1 MREVNIG
8 PASEF
13 SDPGRKVIAFEN
25 FEVGVFKL
33 GGEFFAYLNHCP
45 HMGGPACQ
53 GKIMPKVDEVIAAD
67 RTWELSD
74 LLALRRER
82 VSETV
87 RTVVE
92 SADFSHLAAPGLD
105 VLKSDLTR
113 AINNTLQTRIVKSVA
128 FTDFSL
134 EAG

>member
-1 MREVNIG
+1 MNNPKPEAGALAV
-8 PASEF
+8 S
-13 SDPGRKVIAFEN
+13 
-25 FEVGVFKL
+25 FKMY
-33 GGEFFAYLNHCP
+33 A
-45 HMGGPACQ
+45 
-53 GKIMPKVDEVIAAD
+53 VIAAD